1 MTFSQVNVTQIEE
14 AAFTGIKASSLTFR
28 NVNINSI
35 KGRAFYNLTASFY
48 RFEHSRIRTI
58 QSLAFQNMKSSFFKS
73 RLITLLFV
81 PFMLLLF
88 GTHVTIAQEIP
99 SPEDYFGFQETL

>member
-1 MTFSQVNVTQIEE
+1 
-14 AAFTGIKASSLTFR
+14 
-28 NVNINSI
+28 
-35 KGRAFYNLTASFY
+35 
-48 RFEHSRIRTI
+48 
-58 QSLAFQNMKSSFFKS
+58 MKSSFFKS

-99 SPEDYFGFQETL
+99 SPED